1 MDTNTEGLCELG
13 DHELRGKA
21 VGLIFCFCLS
31 VFNCTGAGAEQA
43 MLIYPGL
50 GFLR

>member
-1 MDTNTEGLCELG
+1 MDTNTEGLRELS

-21 VGLIFCFCLS
+21 VGLIFCFCLP
-31 VFNCTGAGAEQA
+31 VFSCTGAGAEQA
-43 MLIYPGL
+43 VLIYPGL